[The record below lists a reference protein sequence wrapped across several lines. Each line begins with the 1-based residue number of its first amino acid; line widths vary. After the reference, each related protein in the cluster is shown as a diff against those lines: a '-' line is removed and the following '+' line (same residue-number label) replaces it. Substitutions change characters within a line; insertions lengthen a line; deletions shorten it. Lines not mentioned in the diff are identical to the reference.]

1 MIKKINQVIRL
12 FGRMLDLL
20 TKEQRKR
27 CRLVFVMIFV
37 GGIFELLGLSAI
49 LPFVKMIISPEA
61 LKQEWIYKNVLSRL
75 GLVAPSRIVPVLAA
89 LVVLMYI
96 IKNVYLVYST
106 YIQASL
112 IADIRTSLSQK
123 SLIAYLSNEYAFFVN
138 ENSAI
143 VIRGLTT
150 DIDGFVSTLQN
161 FFNTG
166 IRLINIVLICGWL
179 IYKNPVLTL
188 AVVGLGALAMVLV
201 TLGLKRSMRILGEAQ
216 REANAQ
222 TLKSI
227 TQTVTGIKEVK
238 ILDKTEYFSGKFRDV
253 VKKRCGIDVKYTTL
267 AACPERIIETVFIC
281 GLVITVSVINAT
293 GGADA
298 TFVAN
303 LTAFAMAAFKLLPFV
318 SQLSGCVNS
327 IIYNYPAVES
337 IVNNMNKAFVGENKS
352 YEGDRVDG
360 FERELAL
367 NGVVFSYGEESAK
380 ILNDISLKM
389 KKGDSIALVG
399 PSGAGKTTL
408 ADVILGLN
416 RINGGSISV
425 DGRPVNLGEK
435 SWGKIIGYVSQSI
448 FMLDDSI
455 RNNIA
460 FGCGEDEIDEEKVKS
475 VIKQAQLDDF
485 VASLPEGLDTN
496 IGEGGAKVSGGQ
508 RQRIAIARA
517 LYFDPEILI
526 LDEATSALDNDTEK
540 AVMDAIDLL
549 KDQKTLIIVA
559 HRLSTISKCLHI
571 YEVRDGKLNEKKY
584 DNGELKPA

>member
-1 MIKKINQVIRL
+1 MLKKFSQVIKL
-12 FGRMLDLL
+12 FGQMMDLL
-20 TKEQRKR
+20 TGEQRKR
-27 CRLVFVMIFV
+27 CRIVFVMIFA

-61 LKQEWIYKNVLSRL
+61 LKEEWIYINVLSRL
-75 GLVAPSRIVPVLAA
+75 GLDSPAGIVPFLAA
-89 LVVLMYI
+89 LVVFMYI
-96 IKNVYLVYST
+96 IKNIFLVYST
-106 YIQASL
+106 YVQASL
-112 IADIRTSLSQK
+112 IADIRTVLSRK
-123 SLIAYLSNEYAFFVN
+123 SLTAYLSNEYAFFVN

-166 IRLINIVLICGWL
+166 IRIINIVLICGWL
-179 IYKNPVLTL
+179 IYKNPILTL
-188 AVVGLGALAMVLV
+188 AVVGLGAIAMVLV

-238 ILDKTEYFSGKFRDV
+238 ILNKTDFFSDRFRDV
-253 VKKRCGIDVKYTTL
+253 VKRRCGIDIKYTTL
-267 AACPERIIETVFIC
+267 ASCPERIIETVFIC

-293 GGADA
+293 GRADA

-337 IVNNMNKAFVGENKS
+337 IVNNMNKAFAGGIKS
-352 YEGDRVDG
+352 YEGDRVES
-360 FERELAL
+360 FERELSL

-380 ILNDISLKM
+380 ILNDISLTL
-389 KKGDSIALVG
+389 KKGDSLALVG

-408 ADVILGLN
+408 VDIILGLN
-416 RINGGSISV
+416 TIRGGSMEV
-425 DGRPVNLGEK
+425 DGKTVNIGEK
-435 SWGKIIGYVSQSI
+435 SWGSLIGYVSQNI

-460 FGCGEDEIDEEKVKS
+460 FGCSEDEIDDEKIKE
-475 VIKQAQLDDF
+475 VIRQAQLDDF
-485 VASLPEGLDTN
+485 VASLPQGLDTN

-571 YEVRDGKLNEKKY
+571 YEVRDGKLHSREYK
-584 DNGELKPA
+584 DGQLV